1 MPWKALHAGDL
12 HYSHLKHLL
21 KMQIPRPTRPTESE
35 TGKEIPHMI
44 LIFIKVEELLE
55 EE

>member
-12 HYSHLKHLL
+12 HDSHLKHLL

-35 TGKEIPHMI
+35 TGKEIPRMI

-55 EE
+55 GE